1 MAMAAC
7 SAAMSA
13 IGGGAG
19 GGVSI
24 SVGGG
29 ASAASSGGSVRRV
42 MNMDDMVSQ
51 AKTGAAIATT
61 AALSLSPMGTLAKA
75 AGVAASAARK
85 AVSTGSS
92 KESSSGGTTVQ
103 NFTQNNYSPKSL
115 DRTTL
120 YRNTKNLFS
129 QLKGG

>member
-1 MAMAAC
+1 
-7 SAAMSA
+7 MSA

-42 MNMDDMVSQ
+42 MNMDDMVSH
-51 AKTGAAIATT
+51 AKTGDAIATT

>member
-1 MAMAAC
+1 M
-7 SAAMSA
+7 
-13 IGGGAG
+13 IGGDGD
-19 GGVSI
+19 
-24 SVGGG
+24 
-29 ASAASSGGSVRRV
+29 SAPAFVDIDKEMQRLEAERE
-42 MNMDDMVSQ
+42 
-51 AKTGAAIATT
+51 
-61 AALSLSPMGTLAKA
+61 TLENELANRP
-75 AGVAASAARK
+75 SAARK